1 MPFQV
6 TRVFFGQSYAN
17 QTKNHRVIDLLDYLL
32 NSLISPSYVKY
43 LHMSPPIRA
52 LDDHKL

>member
-17 QTKNHRVIDLLDYLL
+17 QTKNHRVTDLLDYLL